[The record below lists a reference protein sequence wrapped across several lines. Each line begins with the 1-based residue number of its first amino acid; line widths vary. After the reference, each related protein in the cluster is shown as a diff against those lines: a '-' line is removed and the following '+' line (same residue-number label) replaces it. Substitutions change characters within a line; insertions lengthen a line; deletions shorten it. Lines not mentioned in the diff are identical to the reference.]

1 MGHCFYIHPPP
12 CDVSPQ
18 AHSSQTPNWTMDVLY
33 IRSPYEYYMDMHYTE
48 NIKCNYYFEDGFN
61 EKIKKSNINNLSM
74 FHLNVKSLPKHF
86 DELELYLNSLDMK
99 FSFLGLTETWLT
111 NDKQEFYDFP
121 GYSCINRFRKD
132 RKGGGVTLQVREGL
146 PYIRR
151 SDLEH
156 FDSELESIFI
166 EVDKTILNTMSNVVI
181 AVVYRMPD
189 SSVDVF
195 NERITDI
202 MNHVIQKENKM
213 IYVMGDLNIDFL
225 KSDVHKSTNSLIDVL
240 YSYNV
245 FPVITKPSRVTE
257 TSATLIDHI
266 LTNNFDINA
275 SHIQGI
281 LCSSISDHYAIFHV
295 AGNVIADDNL
305 TENPIIRRDM
315 SHKNI
320 MKFINEMKEIDL
332 QCVFVEND
340 AQSAYSKFHEI
351 VSCKYNV
358 CFPYRKLTK
367 RYHMNKPWLSAA
379 LKQSIKE
386 KDINCIFYKRTKMM
400 MRGCCTIR
408 NIEINWISLFALLRE
423 NTTMTC

>member
-1 MGHCFYIHPPP
+1 
-12 CDVSPQ
+12 
-18 AHSSQTPNWTMDVLY
+18 
-33 IRSPYEYYMDMHYTE
+33 
-48 NIKCNYYFEDGFN
+48 
-61 EKIKKSNINNLSM
+61 
-74 FHLNVKSLPKHF
+74 
-86 DELELYLNSLDMK
+86 MK

-202 MNHVIQKENKM
+202 MNVMQKENKM
-213 IYVMGDLNIDFL
+213 VYVMSDLNIDFL
-225 KSDVHKSTNSLIDVL
+225 KSDVHKSTNSLLDVL

-245 FPVITKPSRVTE
+245 FPVITKPTRVTE

-281 LCSSISDHYAIFHV
+281 LYSSISDHYVIFHV

-305 TENPIIRRDM
+305 TENPIIDEPWAIKTSWSLSM
-315 SHKNI
+315 KWKKLIGSVCLLKMMPNQPIVNFMKLYLASI
-320 MKFINEMKEIDL
+320 MFVSRTVNSQNGTTWINL
-332 QCVFVEND
+332 GYQQHSNN
-340 AQSAYSKFHEI
+340 QS
-351 VSCKYNV
+351 
-358 CFPYRKLTK
+358 RKK
-367 RYHMNKPWLSAA
+367 
-379 LKQSIKE
+379 
-386 KDINCIFYKRTKMM
+386 INCIFYKRTKMM

>member
-1 MGHCFYIHPPP
+1 
-12 CDVSPQ
+12 
-18 AHSSQTPNWTMDVLY
+18 
-33 IRSPYEYYMDMHYTE
+33 
-48 NIKCNYYFEDGFN
+48 
-61 EKIKKSNINNLSM
+61 
-74 FHLNVKSLPKHF
+74 
-86 DELELYLNSLDMK
+86 
-99 FSFLGLTETWLT
+99 
-111 NDKQEFYDFP
+111 
-121 GYSCINRFRKD
+121 
-132 RKGGGVTLQVREGL
+132 
-146 PYIRR
+146 
-151 SDLEH
+151 
-156 FDSELESIFI
+156 
-166 EVDKTILNTMSNVVI
+166 MSNVVI

-202 MNHVIQKENKM
+202 MNVIQKENKM
-213 IYVMGDLNIDFL
+213 IYAMGDLNIDFL
-225 KSDVHKSTNSLIDVL
+225 KSDVHKSTNSLLDVL

-245 FPVITKPSRVTE
+245 FPVITKPTRVTE

-320 MKFINEMKEIDL
+320 LKFINEMKEIDW

-358 CFPYRKLTK
+358 CFPYRKFTK

-379 LKQSIKE
+379 L
-386 KDINCIFYKRTKMM
+386 
-400 MRGCCTIR
+400 
-408 NIEINWISLFALLRE
+408 
-423 NTTMTC
+423 